1 MPPQYIAVVE
11 HNATS
16 VSCLARLS
24 NIVHGLPRYLR
35 HLLFTVQA
43 LRAGGQIRLRKLS
56 LTLPFS
62 LWQVGVPSYIFYRCI
77 NYKLFPS
84 YAFIPLAAL
93 SRSRSWCNNAL
104 INSEGPR
111 ARQTS
116 RKTAVYGPISPI
128 NMSFCAY
135 HRVQPSYAG
144 SVC

>member
-1 MPPQYIAVVE
+1 MPPHAIAAVE
-11 HNATS
+11 LNATS

-24 NIVHGLPRYLR
+24 DVVNELPRHLR

-43 LRAGGQIRLRKLS
+43 LRTGGQIRFRNPS
-56 LTLPFS
+56 LAFPVL
-62 LWQVGVPSYIFYRCI
+62 LCQVGVPSYTCRCI